1 MEGKMKKTFLIL
13 LILLFTFS
21 FCLYAQELN
30 LTGTWKLDSEK
41 SEFPDFGG
49 MGGRAPQT
57 RETTLIIGQ
66 EDNVIKI
73 ETVTI
78 TQRGERKST
87 ITLVIGGG
95 ETQVESTMGR
105 RRPTQ
110 EGVPAGPAPV
120 TLAKAELS
128 EDGNS
133 LIITTTTQRGE
144 FSSITTSTYSL
155 SEDGKILTEKQTRT
169 FGDRESES
177 VLVYN
182 KV

>member
-1 MEGKMKKTFLIL
+1 MKKTFLIL

-57 RETTLIIGQ
+57 RETTLIIEQEDQ

-87 ITLVIGGG
+87 ITLVIGG
-95 ETQVESTMGR
+95 EVTQIASTMGR

-110 EGVPAGPAPV
+110 EGAPAGPAPV
-120 TLAKAELS
+120 TLAKAELCES
-128 EDGNS
+128 GKC

-155 SEDGKILTEKQTRT
+155 SEDGNTLTEKQIRT

-177 VLVYN
+177 MLVYN

>member
-1 MEGKMKKTFLIL
+1 MKKTLLIL
-13 LILLFTFS
+13 LIVLFTFS
-21 FCLYAQELN
+21 ICLYAQELN
-30 LTGTWKLDSEK
+30 LTGTWKLDLEK
-41 SEFPDFGG
+41 SQMPQMGG
-49 MGGRAPQT
+49 GGRAPQT
-57 RETTLIIGQ
+57 RETTLNIEQ
-66 EDNVIKI
+66 KDNVIKI

-78 TQRGERKST
+78 TQRGERKSI

-95 ETQVESTMGR
+95 ETQVVSAMGR

-110 EGVPAGPAPV
+110 EGAPAGPAPV

-155 SEDGKILTEKQTRT
+155 SEAGKILTEKQTRT

-177 VLVYN
+177 VLIYN
-182 KV
+182 KS